1 MLSIDFRIKVQF
13 WRRRPCCVVWPRG
26 VYIAIEFCNKR
37 ATRLSLVFQPTKH
50 RMQQDMQWSCPL
62 KTSPGRAEQSVC
74 LRLSHF
80 EDCWINRA
88 VRETTLKQICNIP
101 ISVRFFSR
109 KNYGKMFIILFSSLT
124 FIQGRERERGKNFS
138 LHSLAVLSIYGTSCH
153 RRKKNLYRFFL
164 LNLFQFM
171 IQYSSKWFVLLKK
184 NFTFDFRRLF
194 VVVHVYFS

>member
-1 MLSIDFRIKVQF
+1 M
-13 WRRRPCCVVWPRG
+13 VWPRG

-124 FIQGRERERGKNFS
+124 FIQGREREREERIFLCILS
-138 LHSLAVLSIYGTSCH
+138 LCCQYTGLAVIAE
-153 RRKKNLYRFFL
+153 KKNLYRFFL

-184 NFTFDFRRLF
+184 NFTLDFRRLF
-194 VVVHVYFS
+194 VVVHVYFP